1 MQVTVGYP
9 ADMTDH
15 GLRALSATK
24 KAERFGSALGKLA
37 VEAG

>member
-24 KAERFGSALGKLA
+24 GLSR
-37 VEAG
+37 

>member
-24 KAERFGSALGKLA
+24 KAEQLGSALQELA
-37 VEAG
+37 VEAS